1 MFSGREDCAFRI
13 KKLIKLLEQDAED
26 LHLFLK
32 GDIYEAYKEL
42 VLEEKHLA
50 EGMERDILRH

>member
-32 GDIYEAYKEL
+32 GDIYEAYKEII
-42 VLEEKHLA
+42 LEEKYLA
-50 EGMERDILRH
+50 EEIERDIKK